1 MDLYHYQNR
10 APDSSVDEFD
20 QSERINEM
28 EMLRSIIPSWEKA
41 ELEPF
46 LTSAQQDV
54 TPPTWNKLRMPD
66 NDSGSSGPPLSFVT
80 VTVTGCLNGS
90 PAVGTAM
97 YVSAPVNF

>member
-1 MDLYHYQNR
+1 M
-10 APDSSVDEFD
+10 
-20 QSERINEM
+20 INEFEQYEKLD
-28 EMLRSIIPSWEKA
+28 EMAVLRTIIPSWEKSR
-41 ELEPF
+41 LEPF
-46 LTSAQQDV
+46 LESAQQDV

-66 NDSGSSGPPLSFVT
+66 NDSGSNGPPLSFVT